1 MQFDPWVKKIPWR
14 RKWQPIPVFLS
25 EKFHGQ
31 RGLVGYSPWGCKES
45 DTTEQARTHAWTLQK
60 RNTYSNAKF
69 AESLRKKKLAKLW
82 RKLKIKTVK
91 TIEMP
96 LLISKSHYHL
106 VWATWMGQFG
116 DAQTAGKTSFLGVS
130 TGEFMKEMGIS
141 VKLTVT
147 HMCRH
152 HPTGWGLNR
161 TKMWKN
167 GQFSLC
173 LSWDVHLW
181 LSDVSVP
188 GSKALGLTQQLHWFL
203 DL

>member
-14 RKWQPIPVFLS
+14 RKWQPSPIFLS

-31 RGLVGYSPWGCKES
+31 RSLVGYSPWGCKES
-45 DTTEQARTHAWTLQK
+45 EMTEQACTHAWTFQK
-60 RNTYSNAKF
+60 RNTHSNAKF
-69 AESLRKKKLAKLW
+69 AESLRKKQLAKLW

-91 TIEMP
+91 IFEMP
-96 LLISKSHYHL
+96 VLISKSHYHL

-130 TGEFMKEMGIS
+130 TGVFMKEIGIC

-147 HMCRH
+147 HTCRH

-161 TKMWKN
+161 TKMWRN
-167 GQFSLC
+167 GQFSPC
-173 LSWDVHLW
+173 LSWDVYLW

-188 GSKALGLTQQLHWFL
+188 GSKALGLTR
-203 DL
+203 